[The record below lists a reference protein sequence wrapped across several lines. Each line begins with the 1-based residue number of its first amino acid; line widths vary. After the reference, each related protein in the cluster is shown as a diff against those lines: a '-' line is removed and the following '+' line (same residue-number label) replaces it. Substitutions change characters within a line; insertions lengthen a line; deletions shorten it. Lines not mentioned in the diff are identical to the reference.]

1 MPSCSQETFM
11 NRIFT
16 GYQGW
21 FSVPDDGT
29 GTGWTHYKVDS
40 NQPFGKNNAVIDFW
54 PEAS

>member
-1 MPSCSQETFM
+1 M